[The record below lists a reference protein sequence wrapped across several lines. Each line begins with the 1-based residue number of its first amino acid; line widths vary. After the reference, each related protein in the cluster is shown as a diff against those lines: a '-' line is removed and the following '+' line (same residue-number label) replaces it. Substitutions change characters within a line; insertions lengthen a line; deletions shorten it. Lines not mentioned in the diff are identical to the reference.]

1 MIMSENKPLLLLI
14 ESATDCCSVALCR
27 GNDTLD
33 EIFED
38 RPRTQAAL
46 LAPMVEQ
53 LLVRNSISLK
63 DCDAVAISEGPGSYT
78 GLRVGL
84 SLAKGLCYGA
94 GRPLIAV
101 NTLAAMAQ
109 CAVDTL
115 EADSMNDSA
124 VVIPMIDARRME
136 VYSAVFTPDGRTLAA
151 TEAKVLDSSS
161 YQEYMDKSIFFTG
174 DGSEKFRK
182 LLEDEGR
189 LDERLVF
196 MDARLKASGMRI
208 AASKAYAESDFKD
221 VAYFEPFYL
230 KDFVAGKPKKLL

>member
-1 MIMSENKPLLLLI
+1 MSENKPLLLLI

-53 LLVRNSISLK
+53 LLVRNSLSLK

-94 GRPLIAV
+94 GKPLIAV

-109 CAVDTL
+109 CAADTL
-115 EADSMNDSA
+115 EAGSMNDAA

-161 YQEYMDKSIFFTG
+161 YQEYMNKCIFFTG

-196 MDARLKASGMRI
+196 IDARLKASGMRI
-208 AASKAYAESDFKD
+208 AASKSYAESDFKD

>member
-109 CAVDTL
+109 CAADTL
-115 EADSMNDSA
+115 EAGSMNDSA
-124 VVIPMIDARRME
+124 VIIPMIDARRME

-151 TEAKVLDSSS
+151 TEAKALDSSS
-161 YQEYMDKSIFFTG
+161 YQEYMNKSIFFTG

-189 LDERLVF
+189 LDERIVF
-196 MDARLKASGMRI
+196 IDARLKASGMRI

>member
-1 MIMSENKPLLLLI
+1 MNETKPLLLLI
-14 ESATDCCSVALCR
+14 ESATDCCSVALSS
-27 GNDTLD
+27 GTDIID

-53 LLVRNSISLK
+53 LLVRNSLTLK

-94 GRPLIAV
+94 GKPLIAV

-109 CAVDTL
+109 CAADTF
-115 EADSMNDSA
+115 EAGTMSDSA

-136 VYSAVFTPDGRTLAA
+136 VYSAVFTPDGRPLAA
-151 TEAKVLDSSS
+151 TEAKVLESDS
-161 YQEYMDKSIFFTG
+161 YQEYMNRGIFFTG
-174 DGSEKFRK
+174 DGSGKFRK
-182 LLEDEGR
+182 LLEEEGC
-189 LDERLVF
+189 LCSSIAF
-196 MDARLKASGMRI
+196 IDARLKASGMRV
-208 AASKAYAESDFKD
+208 AASRAYQGSDFKD